1 MQALRDACSSRKPV
15 NGPFPAQVGSH
26 RMAKIFL
33 NQRESQI
40 DARTWQEVLRQR
52 QRSGA
57 RAVVDRIFPFEQLP
71 QAFERLEQGQWAKCC
86 ST

>member
-1 MQALRDACSSRKPV
+1 
-15 NGPFPAQVGSH
+15 
-26 RMAKIFL
+26 MAKIFL

-57 RAVVDRIFPFEQLP
+57 RAVVDGIFPFEQLP
-71 QAFERLEQGQWAKCC
+71 QAFERLEQGPMGKVLLNVKH
-86 ST
+86 